1 MGRKKDLTLPEDKK
15 LSRRQE
21 KFVKELVAG
30 DGLIGQRESAI
41 RAGFP
46 ASSAHTRA
54 YEMMRLPHVAKA
66 IAEYR
71 AELDAQYAVNYKRSE
86 RDLKLIGQ
94 AALDAGAYSASVQAE
109 IARGK
114 LAGLYT
120 HKSEIR
126 TGSIDALSREEVEL
140 ELEKI
145 RRSFGTI
152 IDVTPEEETP
162 EVKTH
167 RSGAVAASEDGA
179 QDDEPEDRADPAGEP
194 IPTGD
199 S

>member
-71 AELDAQYAVNYKRSE
+71 AELDAQYAVN
-86 RDLKLIGQ
+86 
-94 AALDAGAYSASVQAE
+94 
-109 IARGK
+109 
-114 LAGLYT
+114 
-120 HKSEIR
+120 
-126 TGSIDALSREEVEL
+126 
-140 ELEKI
+140 
-145 RRSFGTI
+145 
-152 IDVTPEEETP
+152 
-162 EVKTH
+162 
-167 RSGAVAASEDGA
+167 
-179 QDDEPEDRADPAGEP
+179 
-194 IPTGD
+194 
-199 S
+199 